1 MKIFKKLFALTLAV
15 LSCAI
20 LFTACD
26 QEKKPS
32 TNGDETQTEQGA
44 KNENVAT
51 SATTINALLEGKS
64 GEISISVQT
73 LTRLKTSSAQTLTL
87 GSSALEKVIID
98 GGANGAMLE
107 FTGAGASA
115 VQLHENATL
124 VFKNLTFKDDTSVAS
139 QGHSAGYI
147 KFGGKLRFENC
158 KIYDGVALKNDA
170 NAEFENCSFLSS
182 NPSKYA
188 AWVSAGNVS
197 FKNCSFT
204 GARGIKIHEE
214 LNFDVISVVIDGCRF
229 DNLTK
234 KPALAIGDICIDP
247 ANTKIS
253 IKNCTIS
260 ECGAWDNVGSLE
272 GIDGLYEAHT
282 LTSAFEF
289 IQENN
294 RIN

>member
-1 MKIFKKLFALTLAV
+1 MKKLKKLFALTLAV

-26 QEKKPS
+26 EEKPS
-32 TNGDETQTEQGA
+32 TGGNGTQTEQGTTA
-44 KNENVAT
+44 DLTAT

-64 GEISISVQT
+64 GELSISVKT
-73 LTRLKTSSAQTLTL
+73 LTKINTSSNQTLTL
-87 GSSALEKVIID
+87 GSSALEKVVID

-115 VQLHENATL
+115 VQVNPNATL

-139 QGHSAGYI
+139 QGYSAGYI

-158 KIYDGVALKNDA
+158 KIYDGVALKNNA
-170 NAEFENCSFLSS
+170 NAEFENCSFRSS
-182 NPSKYA
+182 NEAKYA

-197 FKNCSFT
+197 FKNCTFT
-204 GARGIKIHEE
+204 GTRGIKIHEE
-214 LNFDVISVVIDGCRF
+214 INSDVVSVAIDDCRF
-229 DNLTK
+229 ENLTK
-234 KPALAIGDICIDP
+234 KPALAIGDIRIDP
-247 ANTKIS
+247 ENTKIS
-253 IKNCTIS
+253 LKNCTIM
-260 ECGAWDNVGSLE
+260 ECAAWDQVGSLE
-272 GIDGLYEAHT
+272 GVDGLYESDT